1 MARQTKPLSVKEI
14 ESAKPKEADYVLY
27 DGDGLELL
35 IKSSGSKIWQFRY
48 IRPVTKKRAKK
59 SIGPYPSVTLADARN
74 YRAESRSLLA
84 KQIDPQE
91 HQQEQLRSSLEAKTN
106 TFQLVAE
113 RWWNVKKA
121 SVTEDYA
128 EDIWRS
134 LERDVFPAIGDV
146 SVTDIKAHTLVQ
158 AVQPVQARG
167 ALETIRRLCQR
178 INEVM
183 IYAQNTGLI
192 DAVPSVN
199 IGKAFEKPQK
209 KNMPSIRPDQLPQ
222 LMQTMRTASISLST
236 RCLFMW
242 QLLTITRPAE
252 AAEARWDEVD
262 MEAREWKIPA
272 SRMKMNRDHTVPL
285 SEEAIAVLEMMKPLS
300 GNREFIFPS
309 RIKPN
314 QPMNSQTVN
323 ASLKRAGFGGVLV
336 SHGLRSIASTA
347 LNEQGFPPDVIEAA
361 LAHGDKNEVRRA
373 YNRSDYL
380 EQRRPI
386 MQWWASF
393 VTAAD
398 RGSIIEG
405 GHKGIKLIDLPPGLD
420 TTVS

>member
-14 ESAKPKEADYVLY
+14 ESAKPKDADYVLY

-35 IKSSGSKIWQFRY
+35 IKSSVSKIWQFRY

-59 SIGPYPSVTLADARN
+59 SIGPYPSVTLADARS
-74 YRAESRSLLA
+74 YRAEARVLLA

-134 LERDVFPAIGDV
+134 LERDIFPAIGDV
-146 SVTDIKAHTLVQ
+146 IVTDIKAHTLVQ

-167 ALETIRRLCQR
+167 ALETVRRLCQR

-183 IYAQNTGLI
+183 VYAQNSGLI
-192 DAVPSVN
+192 DAVPSLN

-222 LMQTMRTASISLST
+222 LMQTMRTANIILPT

-252 AAEARWDEVD
+252 AAEARWDEID
-262 MEAREWKIPA
+262 LEAREWKIPA

-285 SEEAIAVLEMMKPLS
+285 SNEAMAVLEMMKPLS

-361 LAHGDKNEVRRA
+361 LAHVDKNEVRRA

-380 EQRRPI
+380 EQRRPM
-386 MQWWASF
+386 MQWWADF
-393 VTAAD
+393 VMAAD
-398 RGSIIEG
+398 RGSMIEG
-405 GHKGIKLIDLPPGLD
+405 GMKGMRLVG
-420 TTVS
+420 